1 MKVSFY
7 LKRPKATSHTTIF
20 ARISYNGKQLKYYTS
35 ENIEPKNWSKV
46 NYRAKESMRF
56 REYPEFNARLD
67 SIEATIKS
75 TYRKYLND
83 HQHEI
88 PSTSLLKELLDRIF
102 HREKKQ
108 GNNTFFTFFDE
119 LIKQTKN
126 GLRLHPQTGKPFS
139 KATAKVYNT
148 TYKHLQNYQVTR
160 RRRID
165 FDVIDL
171 SFYMDFK
178 EYLLSEVKLS
188 TNALGKN
195 IQVLKLVLNEAT
207 ELGVNRNLAFKS
219 KRFTTV
225 REDSESIY
233 LTEAEIKGLE
243 KLDLSK
249 NERLDKVRDLFVIG
263 CYTGLR
269 YSDYSKLQSIH
280 FEEGFIKVMQIKTGR
295 AVMIPRHPTVDR
307 IFAKY
312 NGDLPQSI
320 SNQKTNE
327 YLKELGKMVPS
338 LQLPISKS
346 ITKGGDRISKTHHK
360 WELLSSHT
368 ARRSFATN
376 MYLQGIP
383 SISIMAITGH
393 KTEKAFLKYIK
404 LTSKEHAK
412 LVAGHW
418 KKQRDLQVV

>member
-1 MKVSFY
+1 MQVSFY

-20 ARISYNGKQLKYYTS
+20 ARISYHGNQLKYYTS
-35 ENIEPKNWSKV
+35 ENIPPKFWSKENHRV
-46 NYRAKESMRF
+46 KETIKF

-67 SIEATIKS
+67 NIEATIKS

-83 HQHEI
+83 HSHEV
-88 PSTSLLKELLDRIF
+88 PSPSLLKELLDSAF
-102 HREKKQ
+102 HRGSKA
-108 GNNTFFTFFDE
+108 GNNTFFTFFAE
-119 LIKQTKN
+119 LIKQTKT
-126 GLRLHPQTGKPFS
+126 GLRLHPKTGKPFS

-148 TYKHLQNYQVTR
+148 TYKHLENYQTAR
-160 RRRID
+160 RRKID

-171 SFYMDFK
+171 NFYMDFK
-178 EYLLSEVKLS
+178 EYLLTEVKLS

-195 IQVLKLVLNEAT
+195 IQVLKLVLSEAT
-207 ELGVNRNLAFKS
+207 ELGVNKNLAFKS

-225 REDSESIY
+225 REESDSIY
-233 LTEAEIKGLE
+233 LTETEIKELE
-243 KLDLSK
+243 KLDLSQ
-249 NERLDKVRDLFVIG
+249 NERLDKVRDLFIIG

-269 YSDYSKLQSIH
+269 YSDYSTLKRSH
-280 FEEGFIKVMQIKTGR
+280 FEDGYIKVTQTKTGGT
-295 AVMIPRHPTVDR
+295 VMIPRHKSVDR
-307 IFAKY
+307 IFEKY
-312 NGDLPQSI
+312 EGDLPQAI
-320 SNQKTNE
+320 SNQKTND

-338 LQLPISKS
+338 LQATTSKS
-346 ITKGGDRISKTHHK
+346 ITKGGNRISKTHPK

-393 KTEKAFLKYIK
+393 KTESAFLKYIK

-418 KKQRDLQVV
+418 KNKMI